1 MVIEERFSVAPPCQ
15 SVVTDIEEKR
25 LRYYI
30 YPEEFLNFARNYC
43 KIKSRSIN
51 NFINV
56 NFYLY
61 FLIDFYKLN

>member
-25 LRYYI
+25 SRYI
-30 YPEEFLNFARNYC
+30 YPEEFLNFARSYC